1 MDDDK
6 DGAWF
11 VPKRYGWGANPVT
24 WQGWAITVAFIALAL
39 WVIIYFAGRPDIEIA
54 ILVPATIALLVVTAK
69 KTRGGWRWRW
79 GQDS

>member
-1 MDDDK
+1 MSNDK

-11 VPKRYGWGANPVT
+11 VPKRYGYGANPVT

-79 GQDS
+79 GEDS

>member
-1 MDDDK
+1 MSNDK

-11 VPKRYGWGANPVT
+11 VPKRYGYGANPVT

-39 WVIIYFAGRPDIEIA
+39 WVIIHFAGRPDIEIA
-54 ILVPATIALLVVTAK
+54 ILMPATIALLVVTAK

-79 GQDS
+79 GEDS

>member
-1 MDDDK
+1 MSNDK

-11 VPKRYGWGANPVT
+11 VPKRYGYGATPVS

-79 GQDS
+79 GEDS